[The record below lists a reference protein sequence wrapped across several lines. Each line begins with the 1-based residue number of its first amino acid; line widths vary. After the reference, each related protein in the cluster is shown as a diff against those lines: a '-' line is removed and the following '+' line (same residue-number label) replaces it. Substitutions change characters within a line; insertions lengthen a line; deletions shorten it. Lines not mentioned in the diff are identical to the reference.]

1 MIFTILGLALVVW
14 LAWFAY
20 ETMTPAPARISQ
32 PVAAYDTQYD
42 VFRDMEPN
50 SQTRENPWVGF
61 LQEDVSAGR
70 TGPIGDFVGA
80 ESKSG
85 SATLYDL
92 QGGDLGS
99 GQAAPT
105 LNAATIDANQ
115 AAAAAQGLT
124 QRNLEAQN
132 MYQGNMAANNAPR
145 TT

>member
-1 MIFTILGLALVVW
+1 MIFTIIGLAIVVW

-20 ETMTPAPARISQ
+20 ETMTPAPAKISQ
-32 PVAAYDTQYD
+32 PVAAYDSQYD

-85 SATLYDL
+85 SVTLYEF
-92 QGGDLGS
+92 QGGDIDQS
-99 GQAAPT
+99 QAAPPA
-105 LNAATIDANQ
+105 LDAASIDANE

-132 MYQGNMAANNAPR
+132 NAPR
-145 TT
+145 PT